1 MVDLPLSELL
11 ALGAGLL
18 AAGVVTGILAGLFGI
33 GGGGIIVPVL
43 YQVFIFLNVPEAVRM
58 PLAVGTSLAIIIPV
72 SISSALAHYRKG
84 AVDFEAVRLWWWPCM
99 VGVGASS
106 LVAAFAPPAV
116 FKIAFVLT
124 ASLIGTRLL
133 AGFRWQIADRFPGR
147 VAMTGIGFGIGMAA
161 ALMGVAGGSFVN
173 MAMTLYGRTMHRAVG
188 TAAALG
194 VFVAVPGAIGYVLA
208 GWPQMAQLPP
218 FSAGFVSLIGF
229 VLIAPT
235 SMAFAPLG
243 ARIAHRFSRR
253 ALEVSFGLF
262 LFAVAARFIA
272 SLIWS

>member
-1 MVDLPLSELL
+1 
-11 ALGAGLL
+11 
-18 AAGVVTGILAGLFGI
+18 
-33 GGGGIIVPVL
+33 
-43 YQVFIFLNVPEAVRM
+43 
-58 PLAVGTSLAIIIPV
+58 
-72 SISSALAHYRKG
+72 
-84 AVDFEAVRLWWWPCM
+84 
-99 VGVGASS
+99 
-106 LVAAFAPPAV
+106 
-116 FKIAFVLT
+116 
-124 ASLIGTRLL
+124 
-133 AGFRWQIADRFPGR
+133 
-147 VAMTGIGFGIGMAA
+147 
-161 ALMGVAGGSFVN
+161 